1 MTHRPGAMWHDKFMK
16 GKGIGFDLCAGAI
29 LTAGLSAWLAEA
41 WRGNGWLV
49 LGGLAAYA
57 LLVAIITSFRS
68 DRKLSGW
75 ANRVT
80 LLRAVIVCALAGAL
94 IEPALFLERAW
105 AVIAL
110 TLIALLLDGLDGWL
124 ARRFEESS
132 AFGARFDMET
142 DAALILVL
150 CVALWLSGLA
160 PAWVLAIG
168 LMRPVFVLAGLLLP
182 WLSRPLPERFRRKLV
197 CVVQVGA
204 LPTALL
210 PFLPEALRVTLLAGA
225 LLALAVSFALDSTWL
240 YRHRRA
246 SHRTQWRMP

>member
-1 MTHRPGAMWHDKFMK
+1 MK
-16 GKGIGFDLCAGAI
+16 GKGIGFDLGAGAI

-41 WRGNGWLV
+41 WRGNGWPV
-49 LGGLAAYA
+49 LGGVAAYTLLAAILA
-57 LLVAIITSFRS
+57 HIRP
-68 DRKLSGW
+68 DRTLSGW

-80 LLRAVIVCALAGAL
+80 LLRAVIVCSLAGAL
-94 IEPALFLERAW
+94 IEPDLFRERAG

-110 TLIALLLDGLDGWL
+110 TLAALALDGLDGWL
-124 ARRFEESS
+124 ARRFDESS

-150 CVALWLSGLA
+150 CAALWLSGLA

-182 WLSRPLPERFRRKLV
+182 WLSRPLPDRFRRKLV

-210 PFLPEALRVTLLAGA
+210 PFLPEALRATLLAGA
-225 LLALAVSFALDSTWL
+225 LLALTISFALDTAWL
-240 YRHRRA
+240 FRHRRA
-246 SHRTQWRMP
+246 SQPTQWRMP